1 MVPHGLVIFQEW
13 EAFRQILG
21 DAGEVKEWLKTGE
34 KEIRDRF
41 KRK

>member
-1 MVPHGLVIFQEW
+1 MGPHGKGILQEW

-21 DAGEVKEWLKTGE
+21 DSGEVKEWLKTGE

>member
-1 MVPHGLVIFQEW
+1 MVPHGGGILQEW

-21 DAGEVKEWLKTGE
+21 DSEEMIEWLETGE